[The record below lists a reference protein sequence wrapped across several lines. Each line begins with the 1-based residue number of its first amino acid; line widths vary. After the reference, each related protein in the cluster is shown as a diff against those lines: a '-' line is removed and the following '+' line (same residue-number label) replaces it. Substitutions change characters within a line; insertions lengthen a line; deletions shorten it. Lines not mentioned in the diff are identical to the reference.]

1 MKGKFITLEGTEGV
15 GKSTNL
21 DAIVE
26 WLERNNISFVQTR
39 EPGGTPLA
47 EELRELLLAPR
58 DEMVDAKAELL
69 MVFAARAQH
78 LAQVIR
84 PALAE
89 GKWVLSDRFTDATF
103 AYQGGGRGL
112 PLNTI
117 ESLELLVQESL
128 QPDCTI
134 LLDLPPEEGLARAR
148 ARGDLDRFESEAL
161 VFFQKVRNAY
171 LSRAEAAPQRFHIVN
186 AGQPIEAVAADVV
199 AVLDKLLSNDSQGV
213 AGG

>member
-1 MKGKFITLEGTEGV
+1 MQGKFITLEGTEGV

-21 DAIVE
+21 DAIVG
-26 WLERNNISFVQTR
+26 WLTRNNIPFVQTR

-47 EELRELLLAPR
+47 EELRELLLIQREEP
-58 DEMVDAKAELL
+58 VDAKAELL

-78 LAQVIR
+78 LAQVIK

-112 PLNTI
+112 PLTMI
-117 ESLELLVQESL
+117 ESLEQLVQESL

-161 VFFQKVRNAY
+161 VFFQKVREAY
-171 LSRAEAAPQRFHIVN
+171 LSRASAAPQRFHIVN
-186 AGQPIEAVAADVV
+186 AGQSVEAVAADVV
-199 AVLDKLLSNDSQGV
+199 AVLDRLLHKDASGV
-213 AGG
+213 ADD

>member
-21 DAIVE
+21 AAIVD
-26 WLERNNISFVQTR
+26 WLQRNNIPYVQTR

-58 DEMVDAKAELL
+58 EESVDNKAELL
-69 MVFAARAQH
+69 MIFAARAQH
-78 LAQVIR
+78 LAQVVR
-84 PALAE
+84 PALEE

-112 PLNTI
+112 PLAMI
-117 ESLELLVQESL
+117 ESLEALVQEDL

-148 ARGDLDRFESEAL
+148 ARGELDRFENEAL
-161 VFFQKVRNAY
+161 AFFEKVRQAY
-171 LSRAEAAPQRFHIVN
+171 LARAAGAPQRFHIVN
-186 AGQPIEAVAADVV
+186 AGQTVESVAADVV
-199 AVLDKLLSNDSQGV
+199 AVLDSLKDRGPSGV
-213 AGG
+213 SDG

>member
-1 MKGKFITLEGTEGV
+1 MQGKFITLEGTEGV

-21 DAIVE
+21 DAIVG
-26 WLERNNISFVQTR
+26 WLTRNNIPYVQTR

-47 EELRELLLAPR
+47 EELRELLLAQREEP
-58 DEMVDAKAELL
+58 VDAKAELL
-69 MVFAARAQH
+69 MVFAARAPH
-78 LAQVIR
+78 LAQVIN

-112 PLNTI
+112 PLTMI
-117 ESLELLVQESL
+117 ESLEQLVQESL

-134 LLDLPPEEGLARAR
+134 LLDLPPEEGLARAS

-161 VFFQKVRNAY
+161 VFFQKVREAY
-171 LSRAEAAPQRFHIVN
+171 LSRASAAPQRFHIVN
-186 AGQPIEAVAADVV
+186 AGQPVEAVAADVV
-199 AVLDKLLSNDSQGV
+199 AVLDTLLRND
-213 AGG
+213 ACGGADD